1 MNNSNINQ
9 ELKNKLVKLYVDG
22 ASSEKLALENNI
34 DPGVI
39 RREVVKQGFK
49 VREASECH
57 RIYNLKKNYFD
68 EIDNNEKAYFLG
80 FMYADGTC
88 RKNSE
93 NSAQC
98 SLKINSNDEYI
109 LKKYADIIYDK
120 DEYPIRR
127 YPNGENRVE
136 TSVLTF
142 YGVEFFKNLEK
153 LGCTENKTFTLKF
166 PNENQVPK
174 KFISHFIR
182 GYFDGDGCVSLR
194 KDGRATIDFTSN
206 DLFLKGLIEVL
217 DSEGFKD
224 LKLINHSTEVS
235 TANFQ
240 FSKKEYIF
248 NFFKYIYVNSNNFF
262 LERKFNTFIKYLI
275 FHGFI
280 RKQDA
285 FNLIKH

>member
-1 MNNSNINQ
+1 M
-9 ELKNKLVKLYVDG
+9 
-22 ASSEKLALENNI
+22 
-34 DPGVI
+34 
-39 RREVVKQGFK
+39 
-49 VREASECH
+49 
-57 RIYNLKKNYFD
+57 
-68 EIDNNEKAYFLG
+68 
-80 FMYADGTC
+80 
-88 RKNSE
+88 
-93 NSAQC
+93 
-98 SLKINSNDEYI
+98 
-109 LKKYADIIYDK
+109 
-120 DEYPIRR
+120 
-127 YPNGENRVE
+127 
-136 TSVLTF
+136 
-142 YGVEFFKNLEK
+142 
-153 LGCTENKTFTLKF
+153 
-166 PNENQVPK
+166 
-174 KFISHFIR
+174 
-182 GYFDGDGCVSLR
+182 R

>member
-1 MNNSNINQ
+1 MKDLLFYTYLNVREDGIFLYGFTSEEELNMFKLLLLVSKIGPKVATGLLSFLTPNQIKKAIINKDVGILSKAPGIGKKTAERIIL
-9 ELKNKLVKLYVDG
+9 ELKDK
-22 ASSEKLALENNI
+22 
-34 DPGVI
+34 
-39 RREVVKQGFK
+39 
-49 VREASECH
+49 
-57 RIYNLKKNYFD
+57 
-68 EIDNNEKAYFLG
+68 IDNNEKAYFLG

-174 KFISHFIR
+174 
-182 GYFDGDGCVSLR
+182 
-194 KDGRATIDFTSN
+194 
-206 DLFLKGLIEVL
+206 
-217 DSEGFKD
+217 
-224 LKLINHSTEVS
+224 
-235 TANFQ
+235 
-240 FSKKEYIF
+240 
-248 NFFKYIYVNSNNFF
+248 
-262 LERKFNTFIKYLI
+262 
-275 FHGFI
+275 
-280 RKQDA
+280 
-285 FNLIKH
+285 